1 MSLDRA
7 GYQGGVAALKVSAK
21 TGSLAL
27 QKHATFR
34 SACRG
39 VPEPK
44 RGTDLPFRVE
54 NPVQKP
60 ITQPRTMENCSSAS
74 NDPLV
79 SGGLISAMYKGE
91 SMLRQGKKTTRQE
104 EEACVKT
111 FWTVTWRGRS
121 KPYLSAPTPRPP
133 TALPAVIC
141 VKDVAHVCK
150 AEPMQKTA
158 FR

>member
-1 MSLDRA
+1 MQATRMSLDRA
-7 GYQGGVAALKVSAK
+7 GYQGGVVALKVSAK

-27 QKHATFR
+27 QKHTTYS

-44 RGTDLPFRVE
+44 RATDLPFRVE

-60 ITQPRTMENCSSAS
+60 ITQPRTIENCSSAS

-91 SMLRQGKKTTRQE
+91 SMLRHEKQQDKE
-104 EEACVKT
+104 EEACVKKR
-111 FWTVTWRGRS
+111 FGR
-121 KPYLSAPTPRPP
+121 
-133 TALPAVIC
+133 
-141 VKDVAHVCK
+141 
-150 AEPMQKTA
+150 
-158 FR
+158 

>member
-1 MSLDRA
+1 MQATRMSLDRA
-7 GYQGGVAALKVSAK
+7 GYQGGVVALKVSAK

-27 QKHATFR
+27 QKHTTYK

-39 VPEPK
+39 VPELK

-60 ITQPRTMENCSSAS
+60 ITQPRTIENCSSAS

-91 SMLRQGKKTTRQE
+91 SMLRHEKSNKTKKRRP
-104 EEACVKT
+104 VSKKR
-111 FWTVTWRGRS
+111 FGR
-121 KPYLSAPTPRPP
+121 
-133 TALPAVIC
+133 
-141 VKDVAHVCK
+141 
-150 AEPMQKTA
+150 
-158 FR
+158 